1 MFITLFMQLL
11 GLKMKNLLLWEKTF
25 KVQAF
30 FVINKLFFQTKKSIK
45 HFFNYNQI
53 NSTFYGGRLGRLALF
68 FPQNIYHFIDLLTC
82 WPSTKPWLY
91 SLHGKCVGTEKVIQ
105 HAKDQ
110 SYSLVDVLQK
120 KCLLHVMKYT
130 LQTWNRNLL
139 QYLNVFH
146 LTNFICEETSIK
158 IVTLMSNVYFTQI
171 VAHNYTL
178 TLH

>member
-1 MFITLFMQLL
+1 M
-11 GLKMKNLLLWEKTF
+11 
-25 KVQAF
+25 
-30 FVINKLFFQTKKSIK
+30 TKKSIK
-45 HFFNYNQI
+45 HFFSYKQI
-53 NSTFYGGRLGRLALF
+53 NTTFYSGRLGRLDFF

-91 SLHGKCVGTEKVIQ
+91 SLHGRCVGTNKDIQ
-105 HAKDQ
+105 YGKDQ
-110 SYSLVDVLQK
+110 SYSLVDVLHG

-130 LQTWNRNLL
+130 LRTWNRNLL

-178 TLH
+178 TLHWNHDFEVCVQ